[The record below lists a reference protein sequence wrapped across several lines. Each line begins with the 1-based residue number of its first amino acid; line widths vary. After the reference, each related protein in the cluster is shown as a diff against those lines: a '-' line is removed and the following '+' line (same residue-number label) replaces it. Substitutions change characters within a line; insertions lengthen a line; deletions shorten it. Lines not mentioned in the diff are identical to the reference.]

1 MKLRQRSQQV
11 FEAIREGGQ
20 RSIRKIAEATGIAKS
35 SVHRHQQAIIR
46 RNQYAESEFWE
57 TAAGGQWLRLLVL
70 GTIYTFGIKCGIG
83 VETMSEF
90 FYLLQLPI
98 QVGVSPS
105 ALHKLEVEVRER
117 ILQYQQQQQSILGQ
131 SQTAIEICAAADETA
146 FEQDVLVLMDLSS
159 GYILVEEEVE
169 NRQYQ
174 TWLDKAQT
182 ALTQVG
188 VRVRSLV
195 SDRAPALIKLALEGF
210 ECPSIADLFHPLWDL
225 SKSVGAA
232 LSRQLTQANQ
242 KLVSAQQRL
251 VQLTALAKE
260 TTAQQQLMEQLQAQC
275 EFVQSGQQ
283 TYHRLRQQL
292 TLTVHPFAL
301 SDGGFKTTTEIQAQ
315 LEQVLLKLET
325 LQHQHQLTKADS
337 ALNKFRQQIPALAVG
352 VNTWWHRV
360 QHSLVLEKLDAP
372 LTNWLLGQV
381 LPALYWQHQV
391 GKTKS
396 RSLKRIYLRAQR
408 RAHRALLNHAFTA
421 TLVDGQFRHWQDWA
435 RCMVRHFHRA
445 SSAVEG
451 RNGYLSQRHHVQ
463 RGFWRNYL
471 PVLTVIHNFDL
482 KRSDGT
488 TAAQRLFGR
497 QFPNLLTWV
506 VERMGELP
514 RPRISKKSSAKSQR
528 PTLQSVPA

>member
-1 MKLRQRSQQV
+1 MKLCERSQQV
-11 FEAIREGGQ
+11 FEAIKEGGK
-20 RSIRKIAEATGIAKS
+20 RSIRKIAEATGLAKS
-35 SVHRHQQAIIR
+35 SVHRHQQAMR
-46 RNQYAESEFWE
+46 RRHQYAESEFWE
-57 TAAGGQWLRLLVL
+57 TAAGGQWLKLLVL

-90 FYLLQLPI
+90 FYLLQLPM

-117 ILQYQQQQQSILGQ
+117 IRQYQQQQQSTLGQ

-159 GYILVEEEVE
+159 GYILVEEQVE
-169 NRQYQ
+169 NRQYK
-174 TWLDKAQT
+174 TWLDKAQQ

-242 KLVSAQQRL
+242 KLAQAQQRL
-251 VQLTALAKE
+251 AQLTALAE
-260 TTAQQQLMEQLQAQC
+260 DTTVQQHLVEQLQAQC
-275 EFVQSGQQ
+275 VFVQSGQHA
-283 TYHRLRQQL
+283 YHRLRQQL

-301 SDGGFKTTTEIQAQ
+301 LDSGFKTTTEIKAQ
-315 LEQVLLKLET
+315 LEQLLLKLET
-325 LQHQHQLTKADS
+325 LQHTHQLPKAAS
-337 ALNKFRQQIPALAVG
+337 ALNKLRQQIPALAVG
-352 VNTWWHRV
+352 VNTWWHWV
-360 QHSLVLEKLDAP
+360 QHTLCLENLDTP
-372 LTNWLLGQV
+372 LTNWLLGQM
-381 LPALYWQHQV
+381 LPAVYWQLQLN
-391 GKTKS
+391 KTKS
-396 RSLKRIYLRAQR
+396 RSLRRIYRQAQR
-408 RAHRALLNHAFTA
+408 RAHQALRHHAFTA
-421 TLVDGQFRHWQDWA
+421 TLTSDEFDHWHEWSRRMA
-435 RCMVRHFHRA
+435 SKFHRA

-451 RNGYLSQRHHVQ
+451 RNGYLSHRHHAA
-463 RGFWRNYL
+463 RGFWSNHL
-471 PVLTVIHNFDL
+471 QVLTVIHNFDL

-497 QFPNLLTWV
+497 PFPNLFNWV
-506 VERMGELP
+506 MEQMGELP
-514 RPRISKKSSAKSQR
+514 RPRISKKSAMAR
-528 PTLQSVPA
+528 TLTLQTVPC

>member
-11 FEAIREGGQ
+11 FEAIKQEGK

-35 SVHRHQQAIIR
+35 SVHRHQQAMRR
-46 RNQYAESEFWE
+46 RNRYAESELWE

-90 FYLLQLPI
+90 FYLLQLPMQI
-98 QVGVSPS
+98 GVSPS

-117 ILQYQQQQQSILGQ
+117 ILQYQQQQQSTLGQ
-131 SQTAIEICAAADETA
+131 SQTAIEICAAADETS

-159 GYILVEEEVE
+159 GYILLEEQVD
-169 NRQYQ
+169 NRQYE
-174 TWLDKAQT
+174 TWLDKAQQ

-210 ECPSIADLFHPLWDL
+210 KCPSVADLFHPLWDL
-225 SKSVGAA
+225 SKSVGAS
-232 LSRQLTQANQ
+232 LSRQGNQAKRQ
-242 KLVSAQQRL
+242 LAQAQQRL
-251 VQLTALAKE
+251 AQMTALAKD
-260 TTAQQQLMEQLQAQC
+260 TTAQQELVEQLKAHL
-275 EFVQSGQQ
+275 EFVQSGQR
-283 TYHRLRQQL
+283 TYHQLQQQL

-301 SDGGFKTTTEIQAQ
+301 TDGSFKTTTEIQAQ
-315 LEQVLLKLET
+315 LEQLLLKLET
-325 LQHQHQLTKADS
+325 LQNRHQLLKADS
-337 ALNKFRQQIPALAVG
+337 VLHKFRQQIPALAVG
-352 VNTWWHRV
+352 VNSWWQWV
-360 QHSLVLEKLDAP
+360 QHSLSLENLDVSCR
-372 LTNWLLGQV
+372 NWLVGQL
-381 LPALYWQHQV
+381 LPTVYWQHQL

-396 RSLKRIYLRAQR
+396 RTLRRIYRQAHH
-408 RAHRALLNHAFTA
+408 RAHQALLHHPFTA
-421 TLVDGQFRHWQDWA
+421 TLTAQQFRHWQDWA
-435 RCMVRHFHRA
+435 QRMVTQFHRT

-463 RGFWRNYL
+463 RGFWQNHL

-482 KRSDGT
+482 KRADGT

-497 QFPNLLTWV
+497 QFPNLFAWV
-506 VERMGELP
+506 MPQIGDPHFSQNLER
-514 RPRISKKSSAKSQR
+514 
-528 PTLQSVPA
+528 

>member
-11 FEAIREGGQ
+11 FEAIKKGGK

-35 SVHRHQQAIIR
+35 SVHRHQQAIER
-46 RNQYAESEFWE
+46 RNQYSESELWE

-70 GTIYTFGIKCGIG
+70 GTIYIFGIKCGIG
-83 VETMSEF
+83 VETLSEF
-90 FYLLQLPI
+90 FYLLQLPT

-105 ALHKLEVEVRER
+105 ALHKLEAEVRER

-131 SQTAIEICAAADETA
+131 NQTAIEICAAADETN
-146 FEQDVLVLMDLSS
+146 FERDVLVLMDLKS

-182 ALTQVG
+182 ALTRVG

-232 LSRQLTQANQ
+232 LSRQFNQATQ
-242 KLVSAQQRL
+242 KLVQVQKRL
-251 VQLTALAKE
+251 AQLTALAKD
-260 TTAQQQLMEQLQAQC
+260 TTAQQQLVEQQQAQL
-275 EFVQSGQQ
+275 EFVQSGQR

-301 SDGGFKTTTEIQAQ
+301 TDSGFKTTTEIQAQ
-315 LEQVLLKLET
+315 LEQLLLKLET
-325 LQHQHQLTKADS
+325 LQNTHHLLKADS
-337 ALNKFRQQIPALAVG
+337 VWHKFRQQIPALAVR
-352 VNTWWHRV
+352 VNSWWQWV
-360 QHSLVLEKLDAP
+360 QHSLSLENLDASCS
-372 LTNWLLGQV
+372 NWLLGQL
-381 LPALYWQHQV
+381 LPTVYWQHQL

-396 RSLKRIYLRAQR
+396 RTLRRIYRQ
-408 RAHRALLNHAFTA
+408 AHCRTHSVLLAHPFTA
-421 TLVDGQFRHWQDWA
+421 TLAEEQLQHWQDWA
-435 RCMVRHFHRA
+435 QRVVTQFHRA

-451 RNGYLSQRHHVQ
+451 RNGYLS
-463 RGFWRNYL
+463 
-471 PVLTVIHNFDL
+471 
-482 KRSDGT
+482 ST
-488 TAAQRLFGR
+488 TPCAA
-497 QFPNLLTWV
+497 
-506 VERMGELP
+506 
-514 RPRISKKSSAKSQR
+514 RILAASSPSAYRYS
-528 PTLQSVPA
+528 